1 MYRKIDINNKMAESN
16 KLQYKKLKTIQE
28 INNDS
33 PLEKEENLSN
43 NQPGNIINITINN
56 NYSIKKRTS
65 LSNNKNSN
73 RQIFRNKTFFNDIS
87 QKNHLESYIKEIS
100 SKNIKHLNININY
113 NKYQRKSASSV
124 EKKRIDSLWTKT
136 KIFQK
141 MLNAFMNPD
150 VVKIDDKDIFSET
163 LKTTLL
169 DNNNYSFQKKNIKDN
184 NIKKI
189 KFEEKLENKRRK
201 KEITLEQFLR
211 KSEVEKELIRV
222 NLKEKAFKLITE
234 GISNNSNKNII
245 EEFEKLFYQNPE
257 KNKYSPEDKNYLFNQ
272 RLSNGKTL
280 LYIACQEG
288 NTEIVKFLLEKKLN
302 PNIKAIYFDM
312 EDSCLAVAVRW
323 NFFDIVKLI
332 LESNKIYEEDIY
344 DILNQEKC
352 SVKIKNLILNFIPDD
367 KKQKCK
373 GCGCF

>member
-1 MYRKIDINNKMAESN
+1 
-16 KLQYKKLKTIQE
+16 
-28 INNDS
+28 
-33 PLEKEENLSN
+33 
-43 NQPGNIINITINN
+43 
-56 NYSIKKRTS
+56 
-65 LSNNKNSN
+65 
-73 RQIFRNKTFFNDIS
+73 
-87 QKNHLESYIKEIS
+87 
-100 SKNIKHLNININY
+100 
-113 NKYQRKSASSV
+113 
-124 EKKRIDSLWTKT
+124 
-136 KIFQK
+136 
-141 MLNAFMNPD
+141 MLNAFIYPS
-150 VVKIDDKDIFSET
+150 VEKIEDKDIFGESN
-163 LKTTLL
+163 
-169 DNNNYSFQKKNIKDN
+169 DNIFKN
-184 NIKKI
+184 KKI
-189 KFEEKLENKRRK
+189 KEK
-201 KEITLEQFLR
+201 KEKKVNKKIKKKELTLERFLR
-211 KSEVEKELIRV
+211 KSEIEKELIRV
-222 NLKEKAFKLITE
+222 NLKEKAFKLIIE
-234 GISNNSNKNII
+234 GTNNLNNNII
-245 EEFEKLFYQNPE
+245 EEFEKLFNQNPE

-352 SVKIKNLILNFIPDD
+352 SLKIKNLILNFIPDD

>member
-43 NQPGNIINITINN
+43 NQLGNIINITINN

-73 RQIFRNKTFFNDIS
+73 KQIFRNKTFFNDIS
-87 QKNHLESYIKEIS
+87 QKNHLESYIKEIN
-100 SKNIKHLNININY
+100 SKNINNVNININY

-189 KFEEKLENKRRK
+189 KFEEKIENKRRK

-323 NFFDIVKLI
+323 NFYDIVKLI

-367 KKQKCK
+367 KKDKCK

>member
-1 MYRKIDINNKMAESN
+1 MSELN
-16 KLQYKKLKTIQE
+16 KLQYKKLKTIKE
-28 INNDS
+28 INNS
-33 PLEKEENLSN
+33 SKLEKTDNLSN

-56 NYSIKKRTS
+56 NYSLKQKTNSSKNKK
-65 LSNNKNSN
+65 SNKK
-73 RQIFRNKTFFNDIS
+73 IFRNKTFFHDFS
-87 QKNHLESYIKEIS
+87 QKEDLESHIKQIS

-113 NKYQRKSASSV
+113 NQYQRKSSASV

-136 KIFQK
+136 KLFQK
-141 MLNAFMNPD
+141 MLNAFINPL
-150 VVKIDDKDIFSET
+150 VVKIDDKDIFSDT

-169 DNNNYSFQKKNIKDN
+169 DNNSSFQKKNTREKKNIKNMKFQEKKDN
-184 NIKKI
+184 KK
-189 KFEEKLENKRRK
+189 NK

-211 KSEVEKELIRV
+211 KSEVDKELIRV
-222 NLKEKAFKLITE
+222 SLKEKAFKLITE

-245 EEFEKLFYQNPE
+245 EEFEILFNQNPE

-323 NFFDIVKLI
+323 NFYDIVKLI

-367 KKQKCK
+367 KKDKCK

>member
-43 NQPGNIINITINN
+43 NQLGNIINITINN

-352 SVKIKNLILNFIPDD
+352 SLKIKNLILNFIPDD

>member
-43 NQPGNIINITINN
+43 NQLGNIINITINN

-189 KFEEKLENKRRK
+189 KFEEKIENKRRK

-352 SVKIKNLILNFIPDD
+352 SLKIKNLILNFIPDD